1 MRPVRA
7 ALGVCNMSTVRP
19 EEVVAQIKRYSSARF
34 KKQMQERFG
43 INTDLA
49 LGTPVTQLRKLVK
62 NLPRPDQE
70 LAESLWQ
77 TGIHEARIL
86 ASMVA
91 DPAQMTREKL
101 DTWVKD
107 LNSWDICDLCSANLF
122 AKVKKP
128 LKLAERWIKK
138 EDEFIRRAGFATLCA
153 LSLPR
158 AKTKDEDL
166 CLFLPLIKIHASDP
180 RPMVH
185 KAVNWALRNI
195 GKKNPR
201 LTPHAIACAKDILDL
216 YSDNRVARWVA
227 NNALWELNSPK
238 IKALIATRK

>member
-1 MRPVRA
+1 MATPLQNR
-7 ALGVCNMSTVRP
+7 TQ
-19 EEVVAQIKRYSSARF
+19 EVIAQIKHYSSVQF

-43 INTDLA
+43 INTEYA

-62 NLPRPDQE
+62 RFARPDQE
-70 LAESLWQ
+70 MAEALWQ

-86 ASMVA
+86 ASMLA
-91 DPAQMTREKL
+91 DPTQMTREKL
-101 DTWVKD
+101 DMWVKD

-122 AKVKKP
+122 AKVKNP

-153 LSLPR
+153 LALPR
-158 AKTKDEDL
+158 AKTKNEDL
-166 CLFLPLIKIHASDP
+166 CCFLPLIKIHACDP

-201 LTPHAIACAKDILDL
+201 LTPHALACARDILDL
-216 YSDNRVARWVA
+216 FPDNKTARWVA